1 MKKSS
6 KVIKVNGNT
15 ITLETGVMAEQATAA
30 VLGRMGDTMVIATVV
45 MGKNDTT
52 LGYFPLSVEYV
63 ERLYA
68 GGKIKGSRWV
78 KREGRP
84 SDEAILT
91 ARVIDR
97 SIRPLFPKELK
108 KDIQVVITVLSVDGE
123 NKPDILGAVCVSAAL
138 SLSKIPW
145 NGPIGVTRVGLLKKD
160 AEEELVINP
169 AATEEPFME
178 LDLIVSSRQGKAVM
192 IEAGAK
198 QVTEERVDSGIKLAK
213 EANERIEEAI
223 NEWVKEIG
231 DKKIELAKDEK
242 MEEIKMLVEK
252 SYKDKMMDLIEK
264 GVNREVGAELQEI
277 IDAIYELEK
286 ENIDDKGK
294 VAGAVDYVFKKTVR
308 EEIINN
314 KKRPDGRKIDQIRPI
329 SAQVGLIPRVHGSAL
344 FARGET
350 QGLSIATLG
359 PSSLEQIIEGPEG
372 EEKKRYMHHYSFPP
386 YSVGETGRMM
396 SPNRREIGH
405 GALAER
411 ALEAVLP
418 EASAF
423 PYAIRVVSE
432 IMSSNGSTSQA
443 AVCGSTLAL
452 MDAGVPIT
460 APVAGIAIGLM
471 TLGDKFVVLT
481 DIIGLEDFSGDM
493 DFKVAGTA
501 KGITAIQLDVKIP
514 GLSDEIVEETLE
526 KARVARLEVLEKMLK
541 VIPSARQDVSKYAPK
556 IRTVKINPEK
566 IGEVIGSGGK
576 TIRNISATTGATVD
590 VAEDGTVSISAI
602 DEAAVERAAEWVDLI
617 TRELKRG
624 EVFEGI
630 VKRIVTFG
638 AFVEIVPGKE
648 GLVHVSEMSTE
659 YVKDPSD
666 VVEIGQKVKVNVK
679 EVDEHGRINLSMIF
693 GERPERP
700 EGGQGGGGSDRG
712 GQGPRDSGGIQV
724 EDRPPRR
731 DARSFGPPRSSSG
744 PSRGGSYGPRN
755 DRSSGPR
762 SSGPS
767 RTGGR
772 PPFRRGSRNSG
783 PAPFDSLRPAGTR
796 DDRNR
801 R

>member
-1 MKKSS
+1 MKKST
-6 KVIKVNGNT
+6 KEIQVNGST
-15 ITLETGVMAEQATAA
+15 ILLETGVLAGQATAA
-30 VLGRMGDTMVIATVV
+30 VLGRMGDTMVITTVV
-45 MGKNDTT
+45 MSNNDTN
-52 LGYFPLSVEYV
+52 LSYFPLSVEYV

-108 KDIQVVITVLSVDGE
+108 KDVQIVITVLSVDGE
-123 NKPDILGAVCVSAAL
+123 HKPDILAAVTVSAAL
-138 SLSKIPW
+138 AISKIPW
-145 NGPIGVTRVGLLKKD
+145 NGPIGVSRVGLLRKD
-160 AEEELVINP
+160 NEEELVVNP
-169 AATEEPFME
+169 AATEEEFMD
-178 LDLIVSSRQGKAVM
+178 LDLIVSSREDRAVM

-198 QVTEERVDSGIKLAK
+198 QVAEDVVDKGIKLAK
-213 EANERIEEAI
+213 KTNSEIEKAI

-231 DKKIELAKDEK
+231 DKKVELKKDEE
-242 MEEIKMLVEK
+242 MEEVKMLIEK
-252 SYKDKMMDLIEK
+252 SYKDKMVELIEA
-264 GVNREVGAELQEI
+264 GVTREVGNDLQVI
-277 IDAIYELEK
+277 TDAIYELEK
-286 ENIDDKGK
+286 ENIEDKGK
-294 VAGAVDYVFKKTVR
+294 IAAAVDYVFKKTIR
-308 EEIINN
+308 SEIMS
-314 KKRPDGRKIDQIRPI
+314 KKTRPDGRKVDQIRPI
-329 SAQVGLIPRVHGSAL
+329 SAQVGIIPRVHGSAL
-344 FARGET
+344 FTRGET

-386 YSVGETGRMM
+386 YSVGETGRLG

-411 ALEAVLP
+411 ALETVLP
-418 EASAF
+418 EASVF

-452 MDAGVPIT
+452 MDAGVPII

-471 TLGDKFVVLT
+471 TEGEKFVVLT

-493 DFKVAGTA
+493 DFKVAGTS

-514 GLSDEIVEETLE
+514 GLTDEIVKETLE
-526 KARVARLEVLEKMLK
+526 KARVARIEVLEKMLA
-541 VIPSARQDVSKYAPK
+541 VIPSARTGVSKYAPK
-556 IRTVKINPEK
+556 IKTVKIDPTK
-566 IGEVIGSGGK
+566 IGEVIGAGGK

-590 VAEDGTVSISAI
+590 VEEDGTVSISAV
-602 DEAAVERAAEWVDLI
+602 DEAAVDKAAEWVDLI

-648 GLVHVSEMSTE
+648 GLVHVSEMSDE

-666 VVEIGQKVKVNVK
+666 VVELGQKVKVNVK
-679 EVDEHGRINLSMIF
+679 EVDEHGRINLSMLF

-700 EGGQGGGGSDRG
+700 QGGPDRG
-712 GQGPRDSGGIQV
+712 PERGGEGSRGPGPRDDRGPRPFDRTQGKRDFRSDSG
-724 EDRPPRR
+724 PRR
-731 DARSFGPPRSSSG
+731 DDRRGGPSGGRTSGPRRSFGG
-744 PSRGGSYGPRN
+744 GPR
-755 DRSSGPR
+755 R
-762 SSGPS
+762 
-767 RTGGR
+767 GR
-772 PPFRRGSRNSG
+772 
-783 PAPFDSLRPAGTR
+783 PAPFDSMRPDR
-796 DDRNR
+796 EDRNR

>member
-6 KVIKVNGNT
+6 KTIQVNGNT
-15 ITLETGVMAEQATAA
+15 ITLETGVMAEQATAS
-30 VLGRMGDTMVIATVV
+30 VIGRMGDTMVITTVV

-108 KDIQVVITVLSVDGE
+108 KDVQVVITVLSVDGE
-123 NKPDILGAVCVSAAL
+123 NKPDILAAVTVSAAL
-138 SLSKIPW
+138 AISKIPW

-169 AATEEPFME
+169 AATEEEFME

-198 QVTEERVDSGIKLAK
+198 QVEEEKVDRGIKLAK
-213 EANERIEEAI
+213 EANAKIEEAI

-252 SYKDKMMDLIEK
+252 SYKDRMMDLIEK
-264 GVNREVGAELQEI
+264 GVNREVGSELQEI

-294 VAGAVDYVFKKTVR
+294 VAGAVDYIFKKTVR
-308 EEIINN
+308 EEIMNN

-344 FARGET
+344 FTRGET

-359 PSSLEQIIEGPEG
+359 PSSMEQIIEGPEG

-386 YSVGETGRMM
+386 YSVGETGRMG

-411 ALEAVLP
+411 ALVAVLP
-418 EASAF
+418 EASQF

-452 MDAGVPIT
+452 MDAGVPIV

-471 TLGDKFVVLT
+471 TQGDKFVVLT

-493 DFKVAGTA
+493 DFKVAGTT

-556 IRTVKINPEK
+556 IKTVKIDPEK

-590 VAEDGTVSISAI
+590 VAEDGTVSISAV
-602 DEAAVERAAEWVDLI
+602 DEEAVNRAAEWVDLI
-617 TRELKRG
+617 TRELQKG
-624 EVFEGI
+624 EVFEGA
-630 VKRIVTFG
+630 VKRIVNFG

-659 YVKDPSD
+659 YVKDPHD
-666 VVEIGQKVKVNVK
+666 VVEIGQKVKVVVR

-700 EGGQGGGGSDRG
+700 EGGRGGGG
-712 GQGPRDSGGIQV
+712 PRDEGGIQI
-724 EDRPPRR
+724 EDRPRGDRPPRR
-731 DARSFGPPRSSSG
+731 DFGAGPRRDDSSG
-744 PSRGGSYGPRN
+744 PSRGGPRRSYGGPR
-755 DRSSGPR
+755 RGPR
-762 SSGPS
+762 S
-767 RTGGR
+767 GGR
-772 PPFRRGSRNSG
+772 
-783 PAPFDSLRPAGTR
+783 APFDSLRPTG
-796 DDRNR
+796 DRNR